1 MLAISRTATKEFPF
15 ELRREDR
22 EDDER
27 MSEGDNAMQDISAR
41 HISSTKLMAMLRTK
55 FGIGAYN
62 VHMMQNCFYIK
73 APRKLSE
80 SEIAECRQ

>member
-1 MLAISRTATKEFPF
+1 MLAVSRTATKEFPF
-15 ELRREDR
+15 GLRREDH
-22 EDDER
+22 ENDEW
-27 MSEGDNAMQDISAR
+27 MSEGDNTTQDISAQ
-41 HISSTKLMAMLRTK
+41 HVSSTKLMAMLRTK